1 MSFSAGTAKALRQ
14 KETQEERRARIR
26 MGKRNQPILLSP
38 ACGGIHWNEPIE
50 KHNITEGI
58 LIIVQF
64 QLLQGLSVLD
74 ISSRTGKLWLATLEY
89 ISTIQGCSIKYWGT
103 EIAQGQESIC
113 LLVESKNARQ
123 WSIFQQSLGITLMRS
138 ELSSQRRPTNRC
150 SRISLPSNVEEMNK
164 LEVLMF
170 KFDSEV
176 FERAG
181 DKVREIL
188 KIWEGRW
195 RQEGIRAS
203 GNWLEDD
210 GHTYVAE
217 WEDLISAAVDS
228 QDRILMILAWNWD
241 EKSVNTTEKDA
252 RNLKAEFKEELA
264 TIGAKEIAIN
274 EFLLSKSAHNNFKVK
289 KNNKSVD
296 THPQFSVDSLASLL
310 RVPPLRRHS
319 ETSSGTRL
327 RYKNK
332 HTETIYDA
340 AVGRRQFPGPSGGYM
355 KIGDF
360 HTNMRSSPGI
370 GLPTR
375 LNHCPD
381 TELLWLKFE
390 PGKIHA
396 KKTISERLLQLRKE
410 IDIYVGYRAPLY
422 WGRSV
427 HDPDE
432 WILMI
437 DWNKSKNPYKEGP
450 DPVDITSETKI
461 VQDLVKDFVF
471 LTGALTRE
479 PKAFQVGFT
488 HLSNPYR
495 KGFPIMEVTRFEVSN
510 DPQKQAFFQRCYESF
525 KTDNMGQE
533 QTWVTMLRES
543 PPDAASLPATGSLP
557 INPAG
562 RHMNHFFHESPPS
575 TTSLSAEAEENQIPK
590 KSYFSAIT
598 MWRSLEA
605 MQEWYTDYASQCGN
619 YEELGHKLEKLR
631 MLCGDIELVD
641 SKVIDMIGDC
651 YEASKAPMPASWST
665 TGIR

>member
-1 MSFSAGTAKALRQ
+1 
-14 KETQEERRARIR
+14 
-26 MGKRNQPILLSP
+26 MGKRNKPILLSP

-50 KHNITEGI
+50 KHNITDRI

-74 ISSRTGKLWLATLEY
+74 KSSRTGKLWLATLEY

-103 EIAQGQESIC
+103 EIVQGQESIC

-150 SRISLPSNVEEMNK
+150 SRNSLPNHVGQLNK

-195 RQEGIRAS
+195 GQEGIEAS

-210 GHTYVAE
+210 GHPYVAE
-217 WEDLISAAVDS
+217 WEDMIPAAVNS

-241 EKSVNTTEKDA
+241 EKLVNVTDKNT
-252 RNLKAEFKEELA
+252 RNSKAEFKEELA
-264 TIGAKEIAIN
+264 AIGAKECGTN
-274 EFLLSKSAHNNFKVK
+274 EFLRSESARNNFKIEK
-289 KNNKSVD
+289 TNKAVE
-296 THPQFSVDSLASLL
+296 TQPQFSVDCLASLL
-310 RVPPLRRHS
+310 RVSPLRRHS
-319 ETSSGTRL
+319 ETSSEAKL

-332 HTETIYDA
+332 HTESIYDA
-340 AVGRRQFPGPSGGYM
+340 AVGRRQFPGPSGGYVKM
-355 KIGDF
+355 GDF
-360 HTNMRSSPGI
+360 HTNMRFSPGT

-381 TELLWLKFE
+381 TELLCLKFE

-410 IDIYVGYRAPLY
+410 IDIYVGYRAPLH

-437 DWNKSKNPYKEGP
+437 G
-450 DPVDITSETKI
+450 
-461 VQDLVKDFVF
+461 
-471 LTGALTRE
+471 
-479 PKAFQVGFT
+479 
-488 HLSNPYR
+488 
-495 KGFPIMEVTRFEVSN
+495 
-510 DPQKQAFFQRCYESF
+510 
-525 KTDNMGQE
+525 
-533 QTWVTMLRES
+533 
-543 PPDAASLPATGSLP
+543 
-557 INPAG
+557 
-562 RHMNHFFHESPPS
+562 
-575 TTSLSAEAEENQIPK
+575 
-590 KSYFSAIT
+590 
-598 MWRSLEA
+598 
-605 MQEWYTDYASQCGN
+605 
-619 YEELGHKLEKLR
+619 
-631 MLCGDIELVD
+631 
-641 SKVIDMIGDC
+641 
-651 YEASKAPMPASWST
+651 
-665 TGIR
+665 